1 LGASGPAPTL
11 IDLRAPRS
19 SCGRTLRRLCC
30 AYCSPPSGLTAALA
44 GKLFMAERST
54 RVAVFIDWQN
64 VYKAAREAFG
74 LGQLPN
80 ERGNFSPFKLARVL
94 AAGHGRGSA
103 GELLRVEVHR
113 GLPSSS
119 RDPVGYGANRRQATA
134 WVKEGGSIVVP
145 RLRPLRYPSP
155 HAKDRAPVEKG
166 IDVQL
171 ALAVAEAILTDAADV
186 AVLFT
191 HDTDLLP
198 AVEMVARLKG
208 PRRIETASWS
218 SGKFA
223 QRLREM
229 PGVHH
234 HRISGKVAG
243 RGVRLL
249 LFRGTAPSSGKG
261 ARRWRHGSRPAVPR
275 RVRQGQLRIVDRT
288 LSRRLVSRPRSPHC
302 LPSPSVVRLK
312 PLDRCVHAG
321 RHVLLGTNVIGD
333 SALELGLGV
342 KKTPPPNTGRK
353 EERGKTSTK
362 KIARRSSPSSGR
374 G

>member
-1 LGASGPAPTL
+1 
-11 IDLRAPRS
+11 
-19 SCGRTLRRLCC
+19 
-30 AYCSPPSGLTAALA
+30 
-44 GKLFMAERST
+44 MAEGST

-223 QRLREM
+223 QRLREI

-234 HRISGKVAG
+234 HRISGKVFAL
-243 RGVRLL
+243 VEEPVNY
-249 LFRGTAPSSGKG
+249 A
-261 ARRWRHGSRPAVPR
+261 HRPA
-275 RVRQGQLRIVDRT
+275 
-288 LSRRLVSRPRSPHC
+288 
-302 LPSPSVVRLK
+302 
-312 PLDRCVHAG
+312 
-321 RHVLLGTNVIGD
+321 
-333 SALELGLGV
+333 
-342 KKTPPPNTGRK
+342 
-353 EERGKTSTK
+353 
-362 KIARRSSPSSGR
+362 
-374 G
+374 